1 MVDDTF
7 GLIAAERRTTAGFLE
22 TFDGAEWL
30 APSLCTKWTVREVVA
45 HLVMPFRLSTP
56 GLLLRMVRH
65 RGSFDRVSED
75 FAREAGQ
82 EDPASLI
89 ATLRANADHRFTP
102 PTLGPEAPLTDIV
115 VHSLDIR
122 VPLGAGVEGMQA
134 EAFDAVLRFLV
145 TPQAKRGFVPHGR
158 TAGLSFESTDTAWRH
173 GSGPV
178 VRGPASSLA
187 LVITGRPAGL
197 GQVDGDGVDDLR
209 RRIGG

>member
-1 MVDDTF
+1 VVDDTF

-22 TFDGAEWL
+22 TLDEAQW
-30 APSLCTKWTVREVVA
+30 ATPSLCTRWTVREVVA

-75 FAREAGQ
+75 FARETGQ
-82 EDPASLI
+82 EHPDSLI
-89 ATLRANADHRFTP
+89 ATLRTNADHRFTP

-122 VPLGAGVEGMQA
+122 VPLGAGAEGMQP
-134 EAFDAVLRFLV
+134 EAFDTVLRFLV
-145 TPQAKRGFVPHGR
+145 TPQAERGFVPKRR
-158 TAGLSFESTDTAWRH
+158 TAGLSFESSDTPWRH

-178 VRGPASSLA
+178 VHGPASSLA
-187 LVITGRPAGL
+187 LAITGRPAGIAQL
-197 GQVDGDGVDDLR
+197 QGDGVDELR